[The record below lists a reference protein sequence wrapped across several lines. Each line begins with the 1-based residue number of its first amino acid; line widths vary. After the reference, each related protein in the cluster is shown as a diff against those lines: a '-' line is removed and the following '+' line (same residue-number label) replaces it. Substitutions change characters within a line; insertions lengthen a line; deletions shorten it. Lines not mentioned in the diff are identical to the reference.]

1 MSTLPLTEAILLEIH
16 QSLGGKTFQTNKKN
30 KFATGQISLDAHNAM
45 VEEVLQAI
53 FEALDMAPEARMDA
67 IDNLMEFA
75 DAYKSVELKAWTFAA
90 DQRQILWALLGQF
103 FIPGLARRVAFW
115 SLHGVLVDSVLD
127 KGMPGG
133 RFWYLPEARGEGGNA
148 SLYLPVAQ
156 VVDWLLDL
164 LGMPIEQMADQRS
177 EATDG
182 VHESLRRSLYNW
194 RNDMA
199 IKPDSIQKY
208 FPDDAELTFQGVFT
222 SDMQSTPA
230 EQFAAALAFVKRK
243 GLTADMLRH
252 EIPMT
257 APGRLEEIL
266 EGHANDDEKVVFVK
280 NLAERYASPSMKT
293 IRQRLLLARTVQD
306 GYIRL
311 LKFLCPDVER
321 QCADPEQN
329 KLLQIFNIYK
339 LVYNLTI
346 DAWHHCHDQGE
357 AAENAWF
364 ETKLPPWYQNGL
376 LLSILPSRRITAN
389 EEFAQF
395 LTRRFFDMEAGAEL
409 ENHVG
414 WDEPSKLLIM
424 ERNLDRATRDFNEMR
439 SVEDLVKR
447 MKNSPHWRN
456 LQQESSFWVIWQVAQ
471 HPSLGLKGKRVA
483 MQRMRELA
491 NTPAQIVA
499 TICIELDSY
508 LNGERN
514 NRPKDTQT
522 KVQSLLEEAEASE
535 GFTQWKAPILQY
547 KAKHMLAS
555 NDFEGAEKLFR
566 EALDAVLEHN
576 FGTLRGKIAKDCL
589 ALAVANGK
597 LIANNHEKYY
607 REMLAGGMM
616 AEYRNVE
623 DIPPIEETARKAAE
637 YFWET
642 LYKPYPGVPPE
653 KPRIFGVLDELF
665 EGLIPLLMSGN
676 QDGLS
681 QWIRTNGALLKS
693 PLPDVEG
700 NSVLMGLIKMHTRLS
715 SSLPLMRQMTPVELQ
730 NILLEYENMLK
741 NWRQFFS
748 QLVMES
754 PKQLNIADL
763 KGQTPLMLMAQAGNT
778 ELVQVMLKAGANP
791 DLQDWHGMTALHAAC
806 KSRVNSCVDALLAH
820 PCKLDKLTTDLHSPL
835 HTACW
840 SGHVHAVERISQLE
854 PSLVWQRDSAKMTPL
869 ELAEFLKDNP
879 DELKK
884 LSEKRVQDGWDCA
897 SVEELEKIM
906 LLLEEAT
913 SLS

>member
-1 MSTLPLTEAILLEIH
+1 MSTLPLTEAILLEIY
-16 QSLGGKTFQTNKKN
+16 QSLGGKTFQTNKKD
-30 KFATGQISLDAHNAM
+30 KFATGQISFDAHRAM
-45 VEEVLQAI
+45 GEEILKAI
-53 FEALDMAPEARMDA
+53 FEALDMDPEAQVDA
-67 IDNLMEFA
+67 IGNLMEFD
-75 DAYKSVELKAWTFAA
+75 DAYKSVELKTWTYGA
-90 DQRQILWALLGQF
+90 DQRQILWALLGQL
-103 FIPGLARRVAFW
+103 FIPRLARRVAFL
-115 SLHGVLVDSVLD
+115 SLDGSLD

-133 RFWYLPEARGEGGNA
+133 RFWYLPESRDEDGNA

-164 LGMPIEQMADQRS
+164 LGMPIEQVADQRS
-177 EATDG
+177 EATYG

-194 RNDMA
+194 RNDTP
-199 IKPDSIQKY
+199 IRPDSIQKY
-208 FPDDAELTFQGVFT
+208 FPDDTKLTFQGVFS
-222 SDMQSTPA
+222 SDMESAPS

-252 EIPMT
+252 EMPMT
-257 APGRLEEIL
+257 ALGRLEEIL
-266 EGHANDDEKVVFVK
+266 EGHADDDEKVVFVK
-280 NLAERYASPSMKT
+280 NLAERYAAPSMKT

-329 KLLQIFNIYK
+329 KLLQTFNIYK

-346 DAWHHCHDQGE
+346 DAWHHCREQGE
-357 AAENAWF
+357 AAVNAWF
-364 ETKLPPWYQNGL
+364 EAKLPPWYQNGL

-414 WDEPSKLLIM
+414 WDKPSELLIM
-424 ERNLDRATRDFNEMR
+424 ERNLERAARDFNEMGR
-439 SVEDLVKR
+439 VQNLVDR

-456 LQQESSFWVIWQVAQ
+456 LQQESSFWVISQVAQ

-491 NTPAQIVA
+491 STPAQIVA
-499 TICIELDSY
+499 TICLELGGY
-508 LNGERN
+508 LNGEHN
-514 NRPKDTQT
+514 NRPKDTQA

-535 GFTQWKAPILQY
+535 GFAQWKAPILQY
-547 KAKHMLAS
+547 KAKHMLAC

-566 EALDAVLEHN
+566 EALDAGLERN
-576 FGTLRGKIAKDCL
+576 FGTLRGEIARDCF
-589 ALAVANGK
+589 ALAVANSK

-616 AEYRNVE
+616 AEYHSVD
-623 DIPPIEETARKAAE
+623 DIPPIEEIARWASG
-637 YFWET
+637 YFWST
-642 LYKPYPGVPPE
+642 LYKPYPGFPIE
-653 KPRIFGVLDELF
+653 KPRVRGLVKEIFKELV
-665 EGLIPLLMSGN
+665 PLLMSGDH
-676 QDGLS
+676 DGLS
-681 QWIRTNGALLKS
+681 QWIRANQALLKS

-700 NSVLMGLIKMHTRLS
+700 NSALMGLIKMHNQLS
-715 SSLPLMRQMTPVELQ
+715 SSLPLMRQMMPSEFQ
-730 NILLEYENMLK
+730 DEQRQFENMLK
-741 NWRQFFS
+741 HWRQFFS

-806 KSRVNSCVDALLAH
+806 KSLEDACVDALLDL
-820 PCKLDKLTTDLHSPL
+820 PCQLDKVTRDGRTPL
-835 HTACW
+835 HTASW
-840 SGHVHAVERISQLE
+840 AGHTHAVNRLSKLAPE
-854 PSLVWQRDSAKMTPL
+854 LVWQRDANNMTPL
-869 ELAEFLKDNP
+869 ELAESLIEQP
-879 DELKK
+879 DKLELLAKQRAQYGK
-884 LSEKRVQDGWDCA
+884 GCVSRK
-897 SVEELEKIM
+897 ELESIVQI
-906 LLLEEAT
+906 LEQVP
-913 SLS
+913 SMN